1 MNKNHFDALK
11 SLGNIELQK
20 DADIT
25 NKINAL
31 PNTTTSNKKRNDLMQ
46 EKRLV
51 YTTTLDYYKK
61 AQAVNPKDE
70 SLNELITQIQDFL
83 KNT

>member
-1 MNKNHFDALK
+1 
-11 SLGNIELQK
+11 
-20 DADIT
+20 
-25 NKINAL
+25 
-31 PNTTTSNKKRNDLMQ
+31 MQ

-61 AQAVNPKDE
+61 AQAINPKDE

-83 KNT
+83 KNN